1 MLGAITNNRAP
12 VNGLSNSS
20 FQSKILQPLTRLE
33 RVWIVF
39 KGLLS
44 SNSLKFTCGIK
55 YKIKN
60 IVIYHQDTYDK
71 VSEFLAQNKKLI
83 RPKDIDAFE
92 GKNWQFIYSLLNGF
106 I

>member
-1 MLGAITNNRAP
+1 MLGAILNNRAP

-44 SNSLKFTCGIK
+44 GNSMKLYSGFK

-60 IVIYHQDTYDK
+60 VMIKDVDTYIQ
-71 VSEFLAQNKKLI
+71 VSDFLTQNEKFI
-83 RPKDIDAFE
+83 RPKDIDAFK
-92 GKNWQFIYSLLNGF
+92 GKNWQLQFSILNGYF
-106 I
+106 

>member
-1 MLGAITNNRAP
+1 MLGAILNNRAP
-12 VNGLSNSS
+12 VNELSNSS
-20 FQSKILQPLTRLE
+20 FQREILQPLTRLE

-44 SNSLKFTCGIK
+44 GNSLKFTCGIK

-60 IVIYHQDTYDK
+60 ILINRQDTYDR
-71 VSEFLAQNKKLI
+71 VSDFLTQNKRLI
-83 RPKDIDAFE
+83 RPKDIDAFN
-92 GKNWQFIYSLLNGF
+92 GKNWEFTYSPLSGF

>member
-1 MLGAITNNRAP
+1 MLGAISNNRAP

-60 IVIYHQDTYDK
+60 IVIYRQGTYDK
-71 VSEFLAQNKKLI
+71 VSDFLTQNEKLI
-83 RPKDIDAFE
+83 RPKDINAFK
-92 GKNWQFIYSLLNGF
+92 GIHWQFEFSPLNGYF
-106 I
+106 

>member
-1 MLGAITNNRAP
+1 MLGAISNNRAP

-20 FQSKILQPLTRLE
+20 FQSEILQPLTRLE

-44 SNSLKFTCGIK
+44 GNSMKLYSGFK

-60 IVIYHQDTYDK
+60 VMIKDVDTYIQ
-71 VSEFLAQNKKLI
+71 VSDFLTQNEKFI
-83 RPKDIDAFE
+83 RPKDIDAFK
-92 GKNWQFIYSLLNGF
+92 GKNWQLQFSILNGYF
-106 I
+106 